1 MATAS
6 SEAIKTY
13 LRGTIT
19 KEKKI
24 EEIEFAQGTQPPEG
38 TINELSFDASEKQ
51 DKSIMGYYTDTDGNG
66 LYKLTFLSPEII
78 ATNKNAGYLFQNLS
92 SVKT

>member
-1 MATAS
+1 
-6 SEAIKTY
+6 
-13 LRGTIT
+13 
-19 KEKKI
+19 
-24 EEIEFAQGTQPPEG
+24 
-38 TINELSFDASEKQ
+38 
-51 DKSIMGYYTDTDGNG
+51 MGYYTDTDGNG